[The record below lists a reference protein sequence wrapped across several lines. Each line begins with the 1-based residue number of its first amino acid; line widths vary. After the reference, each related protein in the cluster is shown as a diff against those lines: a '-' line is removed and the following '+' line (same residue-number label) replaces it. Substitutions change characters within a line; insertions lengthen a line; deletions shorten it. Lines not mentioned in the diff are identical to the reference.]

1 MSRRLTR
8 PFFPVPPQQY
18 MQNYFAELVRS
29 FSVYLDQIQ
38 NPGDIRAT
46 TLTLT
51 DLQSDNVGLEVG
63 ALFEVNGFVRI
74 TQLNNPV
81 LRGSVGTGQVGQVTV
96 VT

>member
-8 PFFPVPPQQY
+8 PFFPVPPPQY
-18 MQNYFAELVRS
+18 VQNYFAELVRS
-29 FSVYLDQIQ
+29 FSVYLDQMQ

-63 ALFEVNGFVRI
+63 ALFELNGFVKS
-74 TQLNNPV
+74 PS
-81 LRGSVGTGQVGQVTV
+81 LRGSLATGQVGQVTV
-96 VT
+96 AIS

>member
-1 MSRRLTR
+1 
-8 PFFPVPPQQY
+8 

-29 FSVYLDQIQ
+29 FSVYLDQMQ

-63 ALFEVNGFVRI
+63 ALFELNGFVKI
-74 TQLNNPV
+74 TQLNSPS
-81 LRGSVGTGQVGQVTV
+81 LRGSLATGQVGQVTV
-96 VT
+96 AIS